1 MFYIKGV
8 TLDSKP
14 ALNPLPTLNE
24 TGKGNTTNLTITLNS
39 NITNG
44 NGPAPFTAEFKGN
57 ASGGSAP
64 YLFSW
69 NFGDGGNNTA
79 IGQIV
84 SHAFTT
90 ASRWPPTSARA
101 SLRTGR
107 GPGFAEAYADR
118 AEADWAAL
126 DAAVRDDRLPATF
139 WT

>member
-1 MFYIKGV
+1 MMFYIKGV

-44 NGPAPFTAEFKGN
+44 NRTAPFAAEFKGN

-84 SHAFTT
+84 SHAFTQAGVYNIT
-90 ASRWPPTSARA
+90 LAARDSGTPSQNASA
-101 SLRTGR
+101 SVIVTVTPNSSDSEVFDNNNKG
-107 GPGFAEAYADR
+107 
-118 AEADWAAL
+118 
-126 DAAVRDDRLPATF
+126 
-139 WT
+139 